1 MSRRIKLNDPGRE
14 RQLFQTRII
23 FAVAVILTLMG
34 LLGIRLVYL
43 QIISHEHFTTLS
55 QDNRVRIQPVAP
67 TRGLIFD
74 RNGVLLA
81 ENLTS
86 YRLDLVP
93 EEIADLN
100 ATIARLSEIIDI
112 RPQDVARFNL
122 QRRRHRLFDAI
133 PLVYRLTEEEL
144 ARFAVSRSHFPGV
157 EIRADLARHYPFG
170 EATAHVIGYVGAIDE
185 RDLQR
190 IDQSQYLGTT
200 HIGKTGIEAY
210 YEDQLHGQVGHEH
223 VEVNA
228 QGRVLRSLREQSP
241 QPGKNLYLSLDI
253 RLQQTAMQALGSHS
267 GAIVAIEPHTGEVL
281 ALASAPTYDA
291 NLFVDGIDVATYH
304 ALNSDPTRPL
314 FNRAI
319 SGQYPPGSTLK
330 PFLGIADLDLGQPL
344 GINGIYCPGYFQIE
358 GSERR
363 YRDWK
368 RYGHGRTDLHKAV
381 AESCDVYFY
390 ELSLKLGIDRMH
402 DYLSRFGF
410 GKRADIDLP
419 GERQGLLPSRE
430 WKRRIRGESWYLGE
444 TLITSIGQ
452 GFTLA
457 TPLQLAQATATMA
470 RRGPRIAPRIVKA
483 VVDPVKETYQPLTPS
498 PDGQISLRDQQTWGR
513 IIAAMHDVVASPRG
527 TARAISQDAAY
538 EIAGKTGTAQVFS
551 IGAEEEYDADELA
564 RHLHDHAL
572 FIAFSPIEDPR
583 IAVAVVIEHGGSG
596 SATAAPIA
604 RQIMDQYLLTPPP

>member
-1 MSRRIKLNDPGRE
+1 MSRRIKLSNPSRA
-14 RQLFQTRII
+14 RRLFQARVVL
-23 FAVAVILTLMG
+23 AVVVMLTLIT
-34 LLGIRLVYL
+34 LLGVRLVYL
-43 QIISHEHFTTLS
+43 QIINHEHFTTLS

-93 EEIADLN
+93 EEIADLD
-100 ATIARLSEIIDI
+100 ATIARLSQIINI
-112 RPQDVARFNL
+112 RPQDVERFHL

-133 PLVYRLTEEEL
+133 PLVYRLSEEEL
-144 ARFAVSRSHFPGV
+144 ARFAVNRSHFPGV

-185 RDLQR
+185 RDMQR

-200 HIGKTGIEAY
+200 HIGKTGIEAN
-210 YEDQLHGQVGHEH
+210 YEDELHGQVGHEQ

-228 QGRVLRSLREQSP
+228 QGRVLRSLRNEPP

-253 RLQQTAMQALGSHS
+253 RLQQVAMQALGSRS

-281 ALASAPTYDA
+281 ALASSPTYDA
-291 NLFVDGIDVATYH
+291 NLFVNGIDGATYH

-330 PFLGIADLDLGQPL
+330 PFLGLADLDLGQPL
-344 GINGIYCPGYFQIE
+344 GSDGIYCPGYFQLE

-390 ELSLKLGIDRMH
+390 QLSLKLGIDRMH

-410 GKRADIDLP
+410 GDSTGIDLP
-419 GERQGLLPSRE
+419 GERDGLLPSRE

-457 TPLQLAQATATMA
+457 TPLQLAQAVATMA
-470 RRGPRIAPRIVKA
+470 RRGERIAPRIVKI
-483 VVDPVKETYQPLTPS
+483 VVDPVEGTHRRLTPV
-498 PDGQISLRDQQTWGR
+498 PDGQIKIREPQIWRR
-513 IIAAMHDVVASPRG
+513 IIAAMGDVVTGPRG
-527 TARAISQDAAY
+527 TARAIGQNADYS
-538 EIAGKTGTAQVFS
+538 IAGKTGTAQVFS
-551 IGAEEEYDADELA
+551 IGAEEEYDAEELA

-572 FIAFSPIEDPR
+572 FIAFAPIEDPR
-583 IAVAVVIEHGGSG
+583 IAVAVIIEHGGSG

-604 RQIMDQYLLTPPP
+604 RRIMDQYLLAQTP